1 MIISGGL
8 VPFSAFSTGSWT
20 SGSPRLERFNANPA
34 VNIQGNAA
42 VGVSSG
48 TAMQA
53 VEEIASKLP
62 SGFSIEWN
70 GVSYQEKM
78 ASQAAAP
85 LYALSLLVVFLCLAA
100 LYESWTIPISIILVV
115 PTGVLGALA
124 MTALLGGHNDVYFQ
138 VGMLTTIGLVSKNA
152 ILIVEFA
159 KMLYDAGEDLITASL
174 DAVKLRF
181 RPIVMT
187 SLAFGLGVV
196 PLVLAHGAGAGAQN
210 AIGMAVLGGIITGTI
225 LCVGFVPMFYV
236 VVNRLFRTRRRQLPE
251 DVKENVQEK

>member
-1 MIISGGL
+1 MVREKQL
-8 VPFSAFSTGSWT
+8 RKPRAVPAFSIGSWT

-48 TAMQA
+48 TAMKA

-100 LYESWTIPISIILVV
+100 LYESWTIPISII
-115 PTGVLGALA
+115 PWCRQA
-124 MTALLGGHNDVYFQ
+124 YW
-138 VGMLTTIGLVSKNA
+138 
-152 ILIVEFA
+152 
-159 KMLYDAGEDLITASL
+159 
-174 DAVKLRF
+174 
-181 RPIVMT
+181 
-187 SLAFGLGVV
+187 
-196 PLVLAHGAGAGAQN
+196 AHS
-210 AIGMAVLGGIITGTI
+210 
-225 LCVGFVPMFYV
+225 
-236 VVNRLFRTRRRQLPE
+236 R
-251 DVKENVQEK
+251 